1 MWPKPSRKA
10 IPKKIREQVKARYD
24 GHCGYCGEKP
34 EKLQIDH
41 IRAVDHGGTDD
52 IENLMAACF
61 ACNNYKNV
69 LSLEVF
75 RRELQEQVA
84 RGRKNS
90 VNFRLAEKYKQLTV
104 HEVPIKFYFE
114 KVRDDQRGH
123 EEVAPEGQHS

>member
-10 IPKKIREQVKARYD
+10 IPKKVREQVKAKYD
-24 GHCGYCGEKP
+24 HKCGYCGEKP

-75 RRELQEQVA
+75 RRELQEQVT
-84 RGRKNS
+84 RGRKTS
-90 VNFRLAEKYKQLTV
+90 VNFRLAEKFGQITV
-104 HEVPIKFYFE
+104 KEFPIKFYFE
-114 KVRDDQRGH
+114 KVRDDELGH
-123 EEVAPEGQHS
+123 EKVATEG